1 MKDRCNSADKFDQFW
16 AVNRR
21 LMETPSGEEGF
32 KNLPIRMFDKD
43 TMLLQKLHKSV
54 GEDRRKR
61 TLGDLVQD
69 TFGSDKKDEG
79 KKRQRDTIA
88 NFPTNFL
95 VGTELDLVS
104 NLLSRGKF
112 LRTLSLYLFRSPVQ
126 NELFQQ
132 RSFLCFQGYLHSIQS
147 TVISCPRNVN
157 LLQKMLILYCHGTQ
171 SFSCFVS
178 SENRN
183 AGDFTISGH
192 SATMAFG
199 TPELPR

>member
-1 MKDRCNSADKFDQFW
+1 
-16 AVNRR
+16 
-21 LMETPSGEEGF
+21 METPSGEEGF

-112 LRTLSLYLFRSPVQ
+112 VGTLSLYTFRCRPVQ
-126 NELFQQ
+126 
-132 RSFLCFQGYLHSIQS
+132 
-147 TVISCPRNVN
+147 
-157 LLQKMLILYCHGTQ
+157 
-171 SFSCFVS
+171 
-178 SENRN
+178 
-183 AGDFTISGH
+183 
-192 SATMAFG
+192 
-199 TPELPR
+199 